1 MEWAKFLS
9 TEKLSS
15 EPPEPDSFK
24 EYPINAFEKDYSRIV
39 SSAAFRRLQDK
50 TQVFPLDKSDF
61 IRTRLTHSIE
71 VSTIARQLGIMI
83 SKNTTQYKPT
93 DIAVPEDAEA
103 IASVLLCAGLLH
115 DLGNPPF
122 GHFGETVIGDWFKE
136 NLDHVKYKGQPLRSW
151 LSAQMIADLEN
162 FEGNAQALRI
172 LLKAKHGSS
181 LNLSKAIISTLVKYP
196 TDSCSV
202 DKGSADIRK
211 HKLGFFAAEQE
222 TFEQISEAV
231 GTTTPDKGIVRH
243 PLTYLLEAADDI
255 AYSTADL
262 EDAFKKGLF
271 TLDQFIEYYTNS
283 YDHSKIVPHRSPEY
297 FSDERIQE
305 LSALRGA
312 DHTPENDSAAF
323 KKWLTQT
330 RQWLMYVAIYR
341 FSCKYKEIMAGTYC
355 GDLFEGTN
363 HAITID
369 ILKGAMR
376 KFACDFRGY
385 PLCKV
390 FVSTNRASI
399 RPCTLAV
406 THQLIKFLVVRGIR
420 AVCTN
425 RDIGAARIVVVDVN
439 SGVDVTHS
447 IVIASRAYGLACHL
461 NIRVCCAD
469 GNVLICGGFP
479 VQGCIVVRD
488 TGAGRNQYRRLAG
501 FADVK
506 AHGAGRRRRL
516 GTLLQVKQLGQAIQI
531 LALCAAG

>member
-1 MEWAKFLS
+1 MEWAKLLS

-50 TQVFPLDKSDF
+50 TQVFPLDNSDF

-341 FSCKYKEIMAGTYC
+341 FSCKYKEIMAAFADCGAQRIHGGRSGKGEDGLKIVPVKMSRWLKAAAFENSVGDTDCGGT
-355 GDLFEGTN
+355 FELELLSGFIII
-363 HAITID
+363 HQE
-369 ILKGAMR
+369 
-376 KFACDFRGY
+376 
-385 PLCKV
+385 
-390 FVSTNRASI
+390 RAVNDVENV
-399 RPCTLAV
+399 TAV
-406 THQLIKFLVVRGIR
+406 VIPVGIHQL
-420 AVCTN
+420 
-425 RDIGAARIVVVDVN
+425 AA
-439 SGVDVTHS
+439 
-447 IVIASRAYGLACHL
+447 
-461 NIRVCCAD
+461 NIRD
-469 GNVLICGGFP
+469 LLGDSFMP
-479 VQGCIVVRD
+479 D
-488 TGAGRNQYRRLAG
+488 TVFSGKH
-501 FADVK
+501 F
-506 AHGAGRRRRL
+506 
-516 GTLLQVKQLGQAIQI
+516 
-531 LALCAAG
+531 

>member
-1 MEWAKFLS
+1 MEWAKLLS

-202 DKGSADIRK
+202 DKGSADI
-211 HKLGFFAAEQE
+211 E
-222 TFEQISEAV
+222 S
-231 GTTTPDKGIVRH
+231 
-243 PLTYLLEAADDI
+243 
-255 AYSTADL
+255 
-262 EDAFKKGLF
+262 
-271 TLDQFIEYYTNS
+271 TNS
-283 YDHSKIVPHRSPEY
+283 
-297 FSDERIQE
+297 
-305 LSALRGA
+305 
-312 DHTPENDSAAF
+312 
-323 KKWLTQT
+323 
-330 RQWLMYVAIYR
+330 
-341 FSCKYKEIMAGTYC
+341 
-355 GDLFEGTN
+355 
-363 HAITID
+363 
-369 ILKGAMR
+369 
-376 KFACDFRGY
+376 
-385 PLCKV
+385 
-390 FVSTNRASI
+390 ASS
-399 RPCTLAV
+399 L
-406 THQLIKFLVVRGIR
+406 Q
-420 AVCTN
+420 N
-425 RDIGAARIVVVDVN
+425 
-439 SGVDVTHS
+439 
-447 IVIASRAYGLACHL
+447 
-461 NIRVCCAD
+461 
-469 GNVLICGGFP
+469 
-479 VQGCIVVRD
+479 
-488 TGAGRNQYRRLAG
+488 RRLLSRSR
-501 FADVK
+501 K
-506 AHGAGRRRRL
+506 RL
-516 GTLLQVKQLGQAIQI
+516 GPPLPTKASCAIR
-531 LALCAAG
+531 

>member
-1 MEWAKFLS
+1 MEWAKLLS

-83 SKNTTQYKPT
+83 SKNTTPYKPT
-93 DIAVPEDAEA
+93 DIAVPEDAEV

-376 KFACDFRGY
+376 KFAFDTPGILKLELSGQVILDF
-385 PLCKV
+385 LLDH
-390 FVSTNRASI
+390 FVPAVLYYDSAYCTDGRAPSKADKKLLAI
-399 RPCTLAV
+399 FSGNYKQDYQNARTGTESFDLYLRLLMVTDYISGMTDSYARTLYRE
-406 THQLIKFLVVRGIR
+406 LSGIE
-420 AVCTN
+420 
-425 RDIGAARIVVVDVN
+425 
-439 SGVDVTHS
+439 
-447 IVIASRAYGLACHL
+447 
-461 NIRVCCAD
+461 
-469 GNVLICGGFP
+469 
-479 VQGCIVVRD
+479 
-488 TGAGRNQYRRLAG
+488 
-501 FADVK
+501 
-506 AHGAGRRRRL
+506 
-516 GTLLQVKQLGQAIQI
+516 
-531 LALCAAG
+531 

>member
-1 MEWAKFLS
+1 MEWAKLLS

-93 DIAVPEDAEA
+93 DITVPEDAEA

-211 HKLGFFAAEQE
+211 Q
-222 TFEQISEAV
+222 
-231 GTTTPDKGIVRH
+231 
-243 PLTYLLEAADDI
+243 
-255 AYSTADL
+255 
-262 EDAFKKGLF
+262 
-271 TLDQFIEYYTNS
+271 NS
-283 YDHSKIVPHRSPEY
+283 
-297 FSDERIQE
+297 
-305 LSALRGA
+305 
-312 DHTPENDSAAF
+312 
-323 KKWLTQT
+323 
-330 RQWLMYVAIYR
+330 
-341 FSCKYKEIMAGTYC
+341 
-355 GDLFEGTN
+355 
-363 HAITID
+363 
-369 ILKGAMR
+369 
-376 KFACDFRGY
+376 
-385 PLCKV
+385 
-390 FVSTNRASI
+390 ASS
-399 RPCTLAV
+399 L
-406 THQLIKFLVVRGIR
+406 Q
-420 AVCTN
+420 N
-425 RDIGAARIVVVDVN
+425 
-439 SGVDVTHS
+439 
-447 IVIASRAYGLACHL
+447 
-461 NIRVCCAD
+461 
-469 GNVLICGGFP
+469 
-479 VQGCIVVRD
+479 
-488 TGAGRNQYRRLAG
+488 RRLLSRSR
-501 FADVK
+501 K
-506 AHGAGRRRRL
+506 RL
-516 GTLLQVKQLGQAIQI
+516 GPPLPTKASCAIR
-531 LALCAAG
+531 

>member
-1 MEWAKFLS
+1 MEWAKLLS

-83 SKNTTQYKPT
+83 SKNTTPYKPT

-151 LSAQMIADLEN
+151 LSKQMIADLEN

-211 HKLGFFAAEQE
+211 
-222 TFEQISEAV
+222 
-231 GTTTPDKGIVRH
+231 P
-243 PLTYLLEAADDI
+243 
-255 AYSTADL
+255 
-262 EDAFKKGLF
+262 
-271 TLDQFIEYYTNS
+271 NS
-283 YDHSKIVPHRSPEY
+283 
-297 FSDERIQE
+297 
-305 LSALRGA
+305 
-312 DHTPENDSAAF
+312 
-323 KKWLTQT
+323 
-330 RQWLMYVAIYR
+330 
-341 FSCKYKEIMAGTYC
+341 
-355 GDLFEGTN
+355 
-363 HAITID
+363 
-369 ILKGAMR
+369 
-376 KFACDFRGY
+376 
-385 PLCKV
+385 
-390 FVSTNRASI
+390 ASS
-399 RPCTLAV
+399 L
-406 THQLIKFLVVRGIR
+406 Q
-420 AVCTN
+420 N
-425 RDIGAARIVVVDVN
+425 
-439 SGVDVTHS
+439 
-447 IVIASRAYGLACHL
+447 
-461 NIRVCCAD
+461 
-469 GNVLICGGFP
+469 
-479 VQGCIVVRD
+479 
-488 TGAGRNQYRRLAG
+488 RRLLSRSR
-501 FADVK
+501 K
-506 AHGAGRRRRL
+506 RL
-516 GTLLQVKQLGQAIQI
+516 GPPLPTKASCAIR
-531 LALCAAG
+531 